1 MGPDQSAVCKS
12 ISLLSQVVVKKAVQ
26 NPGRCTDCTI
36 VYLYFCLIFLMCF
49 SWVVLP
55 VSHMFPMVKFGAGCS
70 LRTEKRHVWQ
80 VADGR
85 RQRPA
90 ATAQAVSLLW

>member
-1 MGPDQSAVCKS
+1 
-12 ISLLSQVVVKKAVQ
+12 
-26 NPGRCTDCTI
+26 
-36 VYLYFCLIFLMCF
+36 MCF